1 MKKIN
6 SLKNRFGLV
15 GAILAFLAT
24 SFGVTSCRPD
34 FDLDKRMP
42 EWLGTSIYETL
53 DKGFYQNDTTNSGK
67 FYSFKYFVRLIDD
80 LGQKE
85 ILAKTGSKTLFVA
98 SDEAFEEFFKNC
110 PFKGVSS
117 YEDLT
122 EAQKKMILNGSML
135 NNVYQ
140 VAMLSSSPGG
150 EQNPPL
156 LGNCM
161 RRVSAS
167 QTLDSIPVVLPDDM
181 PDNSFWAYQR
191 EKSDKGIVLLQDGTN
206 RPLVFFVPKFMQMHG
221 FDNDDYDFLF
231 RLGRYSLPGNPKPAH
246 DPASASVNG
255 AVIEK
260 PNKKCFN
267 GFLHVMSQ
275 VVYLLPNMA
284 EELQTNDS
292 TKIYSAIIERFS
304 APTYV
309 RGERTNRDQNI
320 RSMIANPNS
329 KISQAVKDAMDAS
342 NDSVY
347 VKKYLSQRANP
358 SSGNGGSGNASPFQT
373 DVWGNT
379 LLGTNELLKFD
390 PGWNSLLPP
399 SSNEAAIALQ
409 EDIAVMFVPTDG
421 PLKDWWLNG
430 VGAKLRE
437 RYGDPE
443 LKGRTDL
450 SIEEVIK
457 DMKGIPLGVIVE
469 LVNNNMQNSL
479 ISSIPSK
486 FGTVLDDA
494 QDPFFGNK
502 TTRDQAERTISDVAM
517 CCNGAIYFTNKVY
530 TPTAYKSVSYPVLV
544 NEKLKIINWAVKDV
558 KLAYKAYLNSTVAEY
573 SFFVPVID
581 TVGTFEGKLVWID
594 PASFYLK
601 KYKTT
606 DPLGSIKALAFSYGK
621 YGGKETVMADV
632 YNFNDTTGQFTPT
645 GQTLRA
651 NDGSSTEDNATKYI
665 RNRLLDLMDYH
676 IVIGEVE
683 ADSVPQVTIGGKK
696 YSYFKTKGGGTIR
709 FKNSA
714 TFGDITDMEVAGG
727 WQLENEGQPD
737 EVQRPVT
744 IIERVDLNKKT
755 SKSDGNGRTYIIDR
769 PLLPSRL
776 SVYDVVSDTVTYPEF
791 AAFFRLM
798 NEAQIFSSKVN
809 RHEVASQ
816 RAVSTFSA
824 YHYTVYIPKNDAVQD
839 LIDSKKL
846 VFSSELN
853 DIDTK
858 FKNYQTQL
866 NRVYRGNPN
875 KDSLVFNDLADSI
888 LKISEEYY
896 GITDKEVILASLKAK
911 KTADSPT
918 KAFSDMKRNQLI
930 NFVKYH
936 IQDNSVYVGSSF
948 SAGVDEETGVPVQK
962 AKYETAYLKGSQF
975 VKLWVKGGSTI
986 ELTDQKG
993 NVRRVVTDTP
1003 TPSGK
1008 PYYNIMCREYEIRP
1022 LDSSH
1027 ELKDDTYAT
1036 DFFIEAASNAVV
1048 HLIDAPLCSGDFNF

>member
-1 MKKIN
+1 MKQIN
-6 SLKNRFGLV
+6 SLKNRFGLIGV
-15 GAILAFLAT
+15 IMAFLAT

-34 FDLDKRMP
+34 FDLDRRMP
-42 EWLGTSIYETL
+42 SWLGTSIYETL
-53 DKGFYQNDTTNSGK
+53 DEGFYQNDTANSGK
-67 FYSFKYFVRLIDD
+67 FYTFKTFVRLIDD
-80 LGQKE
+80 LGQKD

-98 SDEAFEEFFKNC
+98 SDEAFEEFFRNC

-117 YEDLT
+117 YDDLT

-167 QTLDSIPVVLPDDM
+167 QTLDSIPVVLPDDL
-181 PDNSFWAYQR
+181 PDNPFWTYQR

-221 FDNDDYDFLF
+221 LDNDDYDFLF
-231 RLGRYSLPGNPKPAH
+231 RLGGYSLPGKYRPPH
-246 DPASASVNG
+246 DPDNASVNG
-255 AVIEK
+255 ATIEK
-260 PNKKCFN
+260 ANKKCYN

-284 EELQTNDS
+284 EELQNNDS
-292 TKIYSAIIERFS
+292 TKIYSSIIERFS
-304 APTYV
+304 APSYV
-309 RGERTNRDQNI
+309 RSERANRDQNI
-320 RSMIANPNS
+320 RNMIDNPNS

-358 SSGNGGSGNASPFQT
+358 SSGNGSSGNASPFQN

-379 LLGTNELLKFD
+379 LLATNELLKFD

-409 EDIAVMFVPTDG
+409 EDIAVMFVPKDEA
-421 PLKDWWLNG
+421 LKEWWLEG
-430 VGAKLRE
+430 IGAKLRE
-437 RYGDPE
+437 RYGDPT
-443 LKGRTDL
+443 LAGRTNL
-450 SIEEVIK
+450 STDEVIQ
-457 DMKGIPLGVIVE
+457 DMKGVPLGVIVE

-479 ISSIPSK
+479 ISSVPSK
-486 FGTVLDDA
+486 FATVLDDA
-494 QDPFFGNK
+494 QDPFFGPK
-502 TTRDQAERTISDVAM
+502 TTRADAEKSIDDVAM

-530 TPTAYKSVSYPVLV
+530 SPTAYKSVSYPVLV
-544 NEKLKIINWAVKDV
+544 NEKLKVINWAVKDV

-573 SFFVPVID
+573 SFFVPIVD
-581 TVGTFEGKLVWID
+581 TTGVFEGKMVWID
-594 PASFYLK
+594 PSSFYLK

-606 DPLGSIKALAFSYGK
+606 EPIGNIKALAFSYGK

-632 YNFNDTTGQFTPT
+632 YNYNDTTGQFTPT
-645 GQTLRA
+645 GETLRA
-651 NDGSSTEDNATKYI
+651 NDGSSTEDAATRII
-665 RNRLLDLMDYH
+665 RNRLLDLIDYH

-714 TFGDITDMEVAGG
+714 SFGDIDDMEVAGG
-727 WQLENEGQPD
+727 WQIENEGQSED
-737 EVQRPVT
+737 VQRPVK

-755 SKSDGNGRTYIIDR
+755 SKNDGNGRTYIIDR
-769 PLLPSRL
+769 PLLPARM
-776 SVYDVVSDTVTYPEF
+776 SVYDIVSDTVTYPEF

-798 NEAQIFSSKVN
+798 NEAQIFSTRSN
-809 RHEVASQ
+809 RHDIASL
-816 RAVSTFSA
+816 RAITTFSA
-824 YHYTVYIPKNDAVQD
+824 YHYTVYVPKNATVQA

-846 VFSSELN
+846 IFSSEL
-853 DIDTK
+853 DAIDNQ

-866 NRVYRGNPN
+866 NRAYRGVENR
-875 KDSLVFNDLADSI
+875 DSLVFSDLADSI
-888 LKISEEYY
+888 LKISEKYY
-896 GITDKEVILASLKAK
+896 GITDRNVIIESLKAK
-911 KTADSPT
+911 KASDSPT
-918 KAFSDMKRNQLI
+918 MAFSDMKRDQLI

-936 IQDNSVYVGSSF
+936 IQDNSVYVGASF
-948 SAGVDEETGVPVQK
+948 NAGVDEETGVKVQK
-962 AKYETAYLKGSQF
+962 AKYETAYLKGRQF
-975 VKLWVKGGSTI
+975 VKLMVKGGDSI

-993 NVRRVVTDTP
+993 NVRRVVTDTT

-1008 PYYNIMCREYEIRP
+1008 PYYNIMCREYEIKPITDNR
-1022 LDSSH
+1022 
-1027 ELKDDTYAT
+1027 ELTDQNYAT
-1036 DFFIEAASNAVV
+1036 DFLIEAASNAVV